1 MKNISL
7 LLAFLCVNLAHTQ
20 TVGVN
25 TSTPRALLEIP
36 ATNSSLPSAEDGLLP
51 VRVATFPSSNP
62 TSNQNGLWTYH
73 TANRQNYWWDETT
86 GGFESFRNTLDQAY
100 DNNGF
105 GQGRSVFADS
115 GALTV
120 VGDGLFVT
128 GTFGNGNNLN
138 LENGGNTNLI
148 FFPKT
153 GSLIKGNMV
162 SNTNTTDYDYNVIFG
177 DGYNSDQ
184 YGASYAT
191 IFGYYTS
198 ASADY
203 SICLGYSYSL
213 SFGGI
218 AIGASGISL
227 GGSLGLAI
235 GNSYTV
241 WDGIFAIGQ
250 NTGDHTDLSV
260 IGNNNHAVSTG
271 VNGYFTGIG
280 NNNTGNF
287 TGSPYSRQR
296 FIGFNNT
303 FGNGL
308 GMAIGNDNTPENGLT
323 IGHHLVSNSRQQI
336 SIGFYNTSYTPDP
349 ESSFGQEPDNRLLVF
364 GNGTATQPSDAFTV
378 LEDGRT
384 GVGTAYPEVKLQV
397 AGGFSSQPESFTVTS
412 NQQTINVENKSYIRV
427 NSNNLPSNREIVLSD
442 GNTYG
447 QILTIE
453 CNANGSFGI
462 RLVDGSNSIL
472 SNASIDLYH
481 DDTITLIFRNS
492 WYQIGHSNN

>member
-1 MKNISL
+1 MKNL
-7 LLAFLCVNLAHTQ
+7 LLLIVCLFVGLAHAQ
-20 TVGVN
+20 TIGIN
-25 TSTPRALLEIP
+25 TSAPKALLDIP
-36 ATNSSLPSAEDGLLP
+36 ASNTLFPDAEDGLLP
-51 VRVATFPSSNP
+51 VRVTTFPLANP

-73 TANRQNYWWDETT
+73 TANRQNYWWDISATT
-86 GGFESFRNTLDQAY
+86 FESFRNTLDQAY

-105 GQGRSVFADS
+105 GQGRFILADS
-115 GALTV
+115 GALSV

-128 GTFGNGNNLN
+128 GTFGYGNNLN
-138 LENGGNTNLI
+138 LVNGGDTNLI

-153 GSLIKGNMV
+153 GSFIKSNMV
-162 SNTNTTDYDYNVIFG
+162 SNSNTTDYDYNVIFG

-198 ASADY
+198 ATADY
-203 SICLGYSYSL
+203 SICLGHSSSL

-218 AIGASGISL
+218 AIGASGISF
-227 GGSLGLAI
+227 GGSLSLAI
-235 GNSYTV
+235 GNSYAI

-271 VNGYFTGIG
+271 HNGYFIGIG

-287 TGSPYSRQR
+287 SGSPYSRQR
-296 FIGFNNT
+296 FIGFNNA
-303 FGNGL
+303 FGSGR
-308 GMAIGNDNTPENGLT
+308 GMAIGNDNAPENGLT
-323 IGHHLVSNSRQQI
+323 IGHHLVSNSRDQI
-336 SIGFYNTSYTPDP
+336 NIGFYNTSYTPDP
-349 ESSFGQEPDNRLLVF
+349 ESSFGQEPNNRLLVF
-364 GNGTATQPSDAFTV
+364 GNGTVTQPSDAFTI

-384 GVGTAYPEVKLQV
+384 GVGTSYPEVKLQV
-397 AGGFSSQPESFTVTS
+397 AGGFSIQPESFTASS
-412 NQQTINVENKSYIRV
+412 NQQTIAVGNKSYIRV

-453 CNANGSFGI
+453 CTANGSFGI
-462 RLVDGSNSIL
+462 RLVDGANSVLSNS
-472 SNASIDLYH
+472 SIDLYH
-481 DDTITLIFRNS
+481 DDTITLIFRNN
-492 WYQIGHSNN
+492 WYQIGHANN